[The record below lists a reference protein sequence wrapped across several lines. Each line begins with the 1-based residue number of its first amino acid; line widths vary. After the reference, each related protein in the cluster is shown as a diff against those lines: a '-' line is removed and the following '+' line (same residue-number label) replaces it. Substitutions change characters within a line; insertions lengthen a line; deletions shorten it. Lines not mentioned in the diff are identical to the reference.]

1 MKQYWL
7 RANYEGHRWLKAFTD
22 SDDRRAIER
31 GLVLT
36 RSLMFPPITP
46 FLAEKME
53 QERRRA
59 WRYGRVELVNEV
71 GVIIHEWESHER

>member
-1 MKQYWL
+1 
-7 RANYEGHRWLKAFTD
+7 
-22 SDDRRAIER
+22 
-31 GLVLT
+31 
-36 RSLMFPPITP
+36 MFPPITP

>member
-7 RANYEGHRWLKAFTD
+7 RANHDGYRWLKAFTCHE
-22 SDDRRAIER
+22 DRRAVER
-31 GLVLT
+31 GLVLA
-36 RSLMFPPITP
+36 RSMAHPPITP
-46 FLAEKME
+46 ESSERIE